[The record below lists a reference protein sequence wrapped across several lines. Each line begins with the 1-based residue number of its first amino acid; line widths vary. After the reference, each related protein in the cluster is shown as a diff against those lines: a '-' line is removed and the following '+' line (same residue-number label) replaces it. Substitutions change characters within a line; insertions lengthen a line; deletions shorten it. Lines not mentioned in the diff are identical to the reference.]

1 MREHEM
7 PKKRSDTVEREID
20 QNLKRAFD
28 ALASEPL
35 PDRFT
40 SLLDQLKAKET
51 SDNASASDDQEGRN
65 D

>member
-1 MREHEM
+1 M

-40 SLLDQLKAKET
+40 TLLDQLKAKEA
-51 SDNASASDDQEGRN
+51 SNSASASDEQEGQN